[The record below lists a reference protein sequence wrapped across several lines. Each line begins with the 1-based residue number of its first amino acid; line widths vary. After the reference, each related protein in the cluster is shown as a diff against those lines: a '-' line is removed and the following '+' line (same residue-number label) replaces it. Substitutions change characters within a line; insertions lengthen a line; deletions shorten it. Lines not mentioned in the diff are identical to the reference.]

1 MTKAETAKPEPK
13 TVIIRPSKG
22 WTALNLR
29 DLWVYRELVYF
40 MTWRDLKVRYKQ
52 TALGVSWAV
61 IQPFMNMVVFS
72 IFFGGLAQIPTD
84 NGIPYPIFSFVAL
97 LPWTLFA
104 NALNNAS
111 RSLVGNQNMITK
123 IYFPKLVLPLS
134 SVLSGLVDFL
144 IAFVVLIGIVLYY
157 NLTGQAHI
165 TVTAALWT
173 IFPFLLMAI
182 MTALGIALW
191 LSALYVQYRDV
202 GYILPFLSDIL
213 KFISP
218 VVYSTTMI
226 PAKWQMIYALNPMAG
241 VIDGFRWAI
250 LGTPTGPDMRLIIS
264 AIIALVILV
273 SGVIYFRRME
283 RTFADTI

>member
-1 MTKAETAKPEPK
+1 MVKSVLVSRDPNTI
-13 TVIIRPSKG
+13 VVRPTKG
-22 WTALNLR
+22 WAALNLR
-29 DLWVYRELVYF
+29 DLWRYRELIYF

-72 IFFGGLAQIPTD
+72 IFFGGLAKIPTD

-97 LPWTLFA
+97 LPWTLFT

-111 RSLVGNQNMITK
+111 RSLVSNQNMITK
-123 IYFPKLVLPLS
+123 IYFPKLVLPLA

-144 IAFVVLIGIVLYY
+144 IAFVVLIGIALYY

-165 TVTAALWT
+165 TITAALWT
-173 IFPFLLMAI
+173 LIPFLLMALV
-182 MTALGIALW
+182 TALGIALW

-202 GYILPFLSDIL
+202 GYILPFLSAIL
-213 KFISP
+213 QFVSP
-218 VVYSTTMI
+218 VVYSTMMI

-241 VIDGFRWAI
+241 VINGFRWAI
-250 LGTPTGPDMRLIIS
+250 LGTPTGPDTRLIIS
-264 AIIALVILV
+264 AVVALVLLV
-273 SGVIYFRRME
+273 SGMIYFRRME